1 MTLSQEHLMDE
12 ASIPYTATPEVE
24 NVIASMGRTEDT
36 AFSPDYKWL
45 VISGYRKSKLYFL
58 STNITQ
64 SNNMRSIDIQ
74 KFSIIRS
81 KDIIEPHGI
90 AFLDNEHILI
100 ANRGGII
107 NIFQVPSELGNNAE
121 VDLKPVARI
130 KSDFRCRVKAP
141 GSIAVVKTDFG
152 NYRVLAA
159 NNYIHTI
166 TSHKVDLLDGVK
178 ARNEGV
184 LIRKE
189 LNIPDGLSVSCD
201 RKWVAVSNHSTGTV
215 LIYKFDLDLN
225 RRTPP
230 YGVLE
235 GIVCPHGLRFSKDGN
250 FLFVVDSGSAYFH
263 IYKSTDGDWSS
274 SRKPY
279 KTVRILTDDKFIDGR
294 YNAQEGGIKGLD
306 INFRDNI
313 LVVTSEH
320 LPLAFYDL
328 DEFIRLPAVQVDEE
342 IAEKSRER
350 DDEIARM

>member
-1 MTLSQEHLMDE
+1 MND
-12 ASIPYTATPEVE
+12 ASVPYTATPEVE
-24 NVIASMGRTEDT
+24 SVIASMGRTEDM

-45 VISGYRKSKLYFL
+45 VITGFKKNKLYFF

-64 SNNMRSIDIQ
+64 SNNRRSIDLQ
-74 KFSIIRS
+74 KFSIVRS

-100 ANRGGII
+100 ANRAGVI
-107 NIFQVPSELGNNAE
+107 NIFKIPSALGNNAE
-121 VDLKPVARI
+121 MDLRPVARI
-130 KSDFRCRVKAP
+130 KSDFRCRVKSP
-141 GSIAVVKTDFG
+141 GSVAVVKTDFG
-152 NYRVLAA
+152 NYRVLVA

-166 TSHKVDLLDGVK
+166 TSHKVDLVHGIKV
-178 ARNEGV
+178 RNEGV

-189 LNIPDGLSVSCD
+189 LDIPDGLCVSRD

-215 LIYKFDLDLN
+215 LIYKLNLDLN

-235 GIVCPHGLRFSKDGN
+235 GIVCPHAIRFSKDGN
-250 FLFVVDSGSAYFH
+250 FLFVVDSASAYFH
-263 IYKSTDGDWSS
+263 IYKATNGDWSAT
-274 SRKPY
+274 RKPY
-279 KTVRILTDDKFIDGR
+279 KTVRILTDDMFIDGR

-320 LPLAFYDL
+320 LPLAFYDV
-328 DEFIRLPAVQVDEE
+328 DEFMRMPAVQVDEE

-350 DDEIARM
+350 DYEITRM

>member
-1 MTLSQEHLMDE
+1 MTLPQDHLMNG
-12 ASIPYTATPEVE
+12 ALIPYVATPEVE
-24 NVIASMGRTEDT
+24 NVIASMGRTEDM

-45 VISGYRKSKLYFL
+45 VITGFKKNTLYFF

-64 SNNMRSIDIQ
+64 NNNMRSIDIQ

-81 KDIIEPHGI
+81 REILQPHGI

-100 ANRGGII
+100 ANRRGIV
-107 NIFQVPSELGNNAE
+107 NIFKVPAELGNNAE
-121 VDLKPVARI
+121 IDLEPVARI

-152 NYRVLAA
+152 SYRVLAA
-159 NNYIHTI
+159 NNYIHTV
-166 TSHKVDLLDGVK
+166 TSHKVDLVHGIKV
-178 ARNEGV
+178 RNEGV

-189 LNIPDGLSVSCD
+189 LDIPDGLCVSRD
-201 RKWVAVSNHSTGTV
+201 RKWVAISNHCTGTV
-215 LIYKFDLDLN
+215 LIYKLNLDLN

-230 YGVLE
+230 CGVLE
-235 GIVCPHGLRFSKDGN
+235 GIVCPHAIRFSKDGDL
-250 FLFVVDSGSAYFH
+250 LFVVDSASAYFH
-263 IYKSTDGDWSS
+263 IYKSSNGDWSS
-274 SRKPY
+274 ARKPH
-279 KTVRILTDDKFIDGR
+279 KTVRIITDDMFIDGR

-320 LPLAFYDL
+320 LPLAFYDV
-328 DEFIRLPAVQVDEE
+328 DEFIRMPAVQVDEE

-350 DDEIARM
+350 DYEIARM